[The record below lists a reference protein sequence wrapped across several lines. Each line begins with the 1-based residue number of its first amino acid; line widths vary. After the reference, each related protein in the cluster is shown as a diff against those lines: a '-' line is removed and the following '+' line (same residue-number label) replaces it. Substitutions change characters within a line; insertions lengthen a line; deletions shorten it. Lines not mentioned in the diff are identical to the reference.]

1 LAARR
6 PGSTPSAAEP
16 VALAIGAVG
25 AAGDGTASGP
35 DGQRVFVPFALP
47 GEQVTAVPLGARGGG
62 LAARLE
68 RVVEASPD
76 RVAPPCPHFGAC
88 GGCTLQHWRAAPYL
102 DWKAGLLRA
111 ALVRAGFPDPAVA
124 PTVAT
129 PPGARRRM
137 DLALRRVGGEVRVG
151 LHRLRAP
158 DVVDLAA
165 CPVLHPALAALI
177 APLRA
182 LLRGL
187 AALRR
192 EGAAVANL
200 LDAGADLL
208 LRTDAEPGRADRAR
222 LIAFARAHDLPRISW
237 ARGDGEP
244 EPIAVLR
251 PAVTSL
257 SGVAVAPPPGAFLQ
271 ASAAGEAAIVAAVR
285 AGLPPAMPARAR
297 IVELYAGC
305 GTLSFALARLAPVR
319 AFEGD
324 PAALA
329 ALRAAAARAGL
340 AGRIAAQARDLARQ
354 PLGAAELAGAAAV
367 VLDPPRAGAAPQMA
381 ALAAAGPGVVVYVS
395 CDPVTLGRDAA
406 ELARAGYALAQ
417 ATPIDQFLWSARVES
432 VCVFRRA
439 PRPLSAPLGR
449 RGSG

>member
-1 LAARR
+1 MAARR
-6 PGSTPSAAEP
+6 PVSTPSEAEP
-16 VALAIGAVG
+16 RALAIGVLG
-25 AAGDGTASGP
+25 AGGDGIAVAP
-35 DGQRVFVPFALP
+35 DRQRVFVPLTLP
-47 GEQVTAVPLGARGGG
+47 GEQVVAVSLAPRGGG

-68 RVVEASPD
+68 RIVTPSPD

-88 GGCTLQHWRAAPYL
+88 GGCTLQHWRGAPYL

-137 DLALRRVGGEVRVG
+137 DLALRRVGAEMRVG
-151 LHRLRAP
+151 LHRLRGTE
-158 DVVDLAA
+158 VVDLAS

-177 APLRA
+177 APLRE
-182 LLRGL
+182 LVRGL

-200 LDAGADLL
+200 LDAGPDLL
-208 LRTDAEPGRADRAR
+208 LRTDAEPGLADRTR
-222 LIAFARAHDLPRISW
+222 LVAFARAHDLPRISW

-244 EPIAVLR
+244 EPIVVLR
-251 PAVTSL
+251 PPVTSL
-257 SGVAVAPPPGAFLQ
+257 SGVVVTPPPGAFLQ
-271 ASAAGEAAIVAAVR
+271 ASATGEAAILAAVR
-285 AGLPPAMPARAR
+285 AGLPARMAPR
-297 IVELYAGC
+297 APILELYAGC
-305 GTLSFALARLAPVR
+305 GTLSFALAGLAPVR

-324 PAALA
+324 AAALA

-340 AGRIAAQARDLARQ
+340 AGRIAAQVRDLARQ
-354 PLGAAELAGAAAV
+354 PLRAADLAGAAAV
-367 VLDPPRAGAAPQMA
+367 VLDPPRAGAEPQMA

-406 ELARAGYALAQ
+406 VLARAGYALAA

-432 VCVFRRA
+432 VCVFVRERSGIA
-439 PRPLSAPLGR
+439 PAGR
-449 RGSG
+449 GR